1 MQAVNDVKDRE
12 ESATPSPPRP
22 TRQVLSCDTKDLQFL
37 ALTRPCLY
45 DQTLSSSFSS
55 HTLTLSRTHYLTHTC
70 TVSPTYTHAHR
81 LYTTRLRVFTVLV
94 SRLCVHVGLGG
105 EGEMVTSTCRT
116 IYQPLATF
124 ADSLLLV
131 CVYTGCQDNRA
142 DKILVIPLTK
152 LC

>member
-55 HTLTLSRTHYLTHTC
+55 HTLTLSRTHYLSHTHMHSLSHLHTR
-70 TVSPTYTHAHR
+70 TQIIHNTSPC
-81 LYTTRLRVFTVLV
+81 LYCACVEAVCACWVGWGGGDGDLHVQDHLSTARNFCRF
-94 SRLCVHVGLGG
+94 SPPCLCLYWLSG
-105 EGEMVTSTCRT
+105 
-116 IYQPLATF
+116 
-124 ADSLLLV
+124 
-131 CVYTGCQDNRA
+131 
-142 DKILVIPLTK
+142 
-152 LC
+152 